1 MATRKV
7 GTRRRPT
14 SPLHLGVSDPEKILK
29 EDRKI
34 NKSQSSPNLCGPNQ
48 FDLLSP
54 FPFSKEEKQDSSWL
68 TPSIPI
74 SSFQIFTNPQS
85 FKKEK
90 TQSPRKIPLF

>member
-1 MATRKV
+1 MASRKA
-7 GTRRRPT
+7 GTRARPT

-29 EDRKI
+29 EARKI
-34 NKSQSSPNLCGPNQ
+34 KKSQSPPFLCGPNQ

-68 TPSIPI
+68 TPYISV

-90 TQSPRKIPLF
+90 NQSPGKIPLF